1 MYGIGEL
8 LMIQQTFTS
17 PNFLRGGG
25 DFVVPVLILKHACTP
40 HSGGGY
46 RPIIFTPKVV
56 HDLFSFRRE
65 VLANGPRLR
74 QVRYSDFFLN
84 LL

>member
-1 MYGIGEL
+1 MIKTIILYCYEL
-8 LMIQQTFTS
+8 NYNVHHIASFIS
-17 PNFLRGGG
+17 
-25 DFVVPVLILKHACTP
+25 
-40 HSGGGY
+40 
-46 RPIIFTPKVV
+46 KVV

-74 QVRYSDFFLN
+74 QVRLGDFFLN